1 MSKKLSKKKTDN
13 NSFIFKS
20 IVLPILIILL
30 IILFSWFIGKG
41 SNSSYSLTL
50 NGEAN
55 IIVYK
60 NSTYVDPGV
69 LAYDENDNDLSS
81 SVEVSG
87 TVNTKKTGKYIITYK
102 LNELTI
108 TREVR
113 VVDRNSASSDTNPGS
128 TSSVN
133 KQGETKITLK
143 GQETVYLDLYTS
155 YDEEGF
161 TAVDSVDGN
170 LHDKVEISHNINNKQ
185 PGTYYIVYSVKNSAG
200 ITTVV
205 KRTVVVMKLDMTLS
219 LSNYEYTNQNVGINV
234 LVEDE
239 YFDYLVLPN
248 GTTVASK
255 SYVYNVN
262 QNGTYKFKLVNKYGA
277 VREADIKV
285 SNIDKTAPSV
295 QCSADYSNN
304 RTTVNINASDN
315 IGISKYVVNG
325 KNYST
330 NVVSVSSLV
339 TNNTVLVYDSA
350 GNQASATCN
359 ISSRTYIESLSKDGV
374 IVTVKGGKI
383 NSDIAGYYFNYSDIR
398 PDKSTGKFISTGSTS
413 LDVVRLPGNTYV
425 WIEDT
430 KGNITGPSV
439 INISNDALLITKSGY
454 TILQNMSL
462 ESYLSASGWSLAEFD
477 KLIARSVRAAGLYS
491 KEAAATAGVAMQTVL
506 AQKYKIKMPYWWG
519 GKSWAFG
526 ADKDWG
532 VYKTKYSETYDVWYY
547 YYGLDCSGFAAWAY
561 VNAGYEIKRGQYPS
575 FWGYSKYALN
585 KTNGE
590 VGDFILNSGHVKLIV
605 GKTDTGYIC
614 AEASGKSAGMCLST
628 HPYSNSSGY
637 WIAKGDKIAEIY
649 SKYNISSIPT
659 GI

>member
-13 NSFIFKS
+13 NSLIFKS

-113 VVDRNSASSDTNPGS
+113 VVDRNGASSDTNPGA

-133 KQGETKITLK
+133 KQGETKLTLK

-277 VREADIKV
+277 VREAGIKV

-359 ISSRTYIESLSKDGV
+359 ISSRTYIEGLSKDGV

-383 NSDIAGYYFNYSDIR
+383 NSDIAGYYFNYSDSR

>member
-128 TSSVN
+128 TSNVN

-383 NSDIAGYYFNYSDIR
+383 NSDIAGYYFNYSDSR